1 MKYYLRFLIVPLLLG
16 SVTFVL
22 WGVRYR
28 DLGATFVLL
37 ETAFQRVPLDPEGIT
52 ELLPRYLPLLLFQI
66 FYGTMIYRHFC
77 TASVYFFS
85 RKTNRVKW
93 FLPECAKL
101 WFYAIAYSAVLLF
114 SAIGTVAAIGGLTW
128 DAGFWPLCIYY
139 LLITSLFLFFTTLAV
154 NVLSIL
160 FTGSTAFLI
169 VEAACLLNLA
179 VYSVL
184 EPISRKAAGYEP
196 PAYVTPDYVEPN
208 FLKDWMWAIR
218 PNFIANLNLS
228 LHSHGIGVPEGLIN
242 AKNLDFGLNGSVVY
256 FLVLS
261 AVVLAAGCL
270 IVAKHSFIESN
281 KETGGVFS

>member
-77 TASVYFFS
+77 TASVYFSS

-114 SAIGTVAAIGGLTW
+114 SAIGTVGMTTGVTRELSTLSTLTIALLMF
-128 DAGFWPLCIYY
+128 AGR
-139 LLITSLFLFFTTLAV
+139 V
-154 NVLSIL
+154 
-160 FTGSTAFLI
+160 
-169 VEAACLLNLA
+169 
-179 VYSVL
+179 
-184 EPISRKAAGYEP
+184 
-196 PAYVTPDYVEPN
+196 
-208 FLKDWMWAIR
+208 
-218 PNFIANLNLS
+218 
-228 LHSHGIGVPEGLIN
+228 
-242 AKNLDFGLNGSVVY
+242 GSVS
-256 FLVLS
+256 F
-261 AVVLAAGCL
+261 AMAL
-270 IVAKHSFIESN
+270 IERRARPSVTYPTENLTI
-281 KETGGVFS
+281 G